1 MGGNIFGTT
10 RRYQADE
17 YFKLVDEVCAVFKN
31 TDVRWN
37 EFEVIPAY
45 SEKES
50 FGDLDILYSTTDDIP
65 LDVKH
70 FSSMFDTDQVSR
82 NSNVTSI
89 AYKEFQIDFIHMGQ
103 DNFDYS
109 LAYHSWN
116 DLGNLTGKLARYF
129 GLKHGHAGLVLP
141 MRDGDNKFDEILL
154 TLDHD
159 RFLKFVGLDSDVFNS
174 GFDNLQQIFEY
185 VATSPYYNPEWY
197 KLENISSVGRIR
209 DRKRDTYR
217 KFLEFNKTQT
227 GTYPERLADKSD
239 ALEHIFK
246 AFPEALPEF
255 NKKMCELA
263 LLKLAKEKFNG
274 DLVSEITGFTDK
286 DLGNFMKHLRK
297 DFYFK
302 SEVVAYLSDE
312 KIRSLII
319 KHQNSF
325 GIE

>member
-17 YFKLVDEVCAVFKN
+17 YFKLVNEVCDVFAH
-31 TDVRWN
+31 TDAQWN
-37 EFEVIPAY
+37 QFEIIPAY
-45 SEKES
+45 REKES
-50 FGDLDILYSTTDDIP
+50 FGDMDILYSTTDDIP
-65 LDVKH
+65 LCAKH
-70 FSSMFDTDQVSR
+70 FGLMFDTDQVSR
-82 NSNVTSI
+82 NSNVTSV

-103 DNFDYS
+103 ENFNYS

-154 TLDHD
+154 TLEHD
-159 RFLKFVGLDSDVFNS
+159 KFLEFVGLDSDVFNS

-227 GTYPERLADKSD
+227 GVYPDRIVDKSD
-239 ALEHIFK
+239 ALERIFDF
-246 AFPEALPEF
+246 FPEALPEF
-255 NKKMCELA
+255 AAKMGELA

-286 DLGNFMKHLRK
+286 DLGSFMKHLRK

-302 SEVVAYLSDE
+302 PEVVAYLSDE
-312 KIRSLII
+312 KIQELVMSHF
-319 KHQNSF
+319 KKF
-325 GIE
+325 